1 MTATVPAI
9 MGHRTTMLLATFKE
23 LLSTSDSCTLLLTS
37 MRRVLGSTL
46 TLDPDHLG
54 SPTTTDTMPSPL
66 RSKPRPPQPLFPH
79 GHPLL
84 SHPPHL
90 PPPPATAAARTR
102 TWSRA
107 APQTGVH
114 RPPPATPSTTSASKE
129 QEELA
134 GCLKLPTAKYHH
146 LLAGEMIG
154 WLELLTSPITTLAD
168 RRSRSRTSRR
178 AASRA
183 CRPAAPASPPATTAW
198 PSWTRS

>member
-102 TWSRA
+102 TRSRA
-107 APQTGVH
+107 APQTGGH
-114 RPPPATPSTTSASKE
+114 PLQPRQLLLYLS
-129 QEELA
+129 QQGA
-134 GCLKLPTAKYHH
+134 GGARRLSEA
-146 LLAGEMIG
+146 
-154 WLELLTSPITTLAD
+154 AD
-168 RRSRSRTSRR
+168 GRV
-178 AASRA
+178 
-183 CRPAAPASPPATTAW
+183 W
-198 PSWTRS
+198 GGGD